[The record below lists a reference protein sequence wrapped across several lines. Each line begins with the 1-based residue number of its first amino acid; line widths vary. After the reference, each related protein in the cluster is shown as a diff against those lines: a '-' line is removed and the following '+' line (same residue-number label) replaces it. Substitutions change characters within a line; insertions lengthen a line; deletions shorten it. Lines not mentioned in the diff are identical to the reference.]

1 MILEHLRRVAEYRD
15 IIFLFVLGS
24 MVFSACITQPPVT
37 TDQVPLSERPNVQA
51 IVVDTV
57 ISHATDESQKR
68 VLVVETPTPGRLPSE
83 EGQIIYGITNQ
94 NPDGNRWV
102 QGHGRLPDVEPMDI
116 PLDGTPA
123 WVVGAAMGEGSLW
136 VVALEDGRIQ
146 AFQVVKRNI
155 LEFSIEP
162 GILKPGMPPLL
173 RIQDGNPYLITTQD
187 PDASSLTHPAILDSQ
202 GVMVYITGK
211 GDLVLWSEGELD
223 RLLLSALPDSRI
235 LVNDVGD
242 LLLLNQATDRY
253 GHGVLGDTI
262 EAAAMTLV
270 EMNLDSL
277 DVLEIQIPEPAVIE
291 GIAPI
296 WVDMNGDGERE
307 IVVTISNAQHGAQL
321 IVFDER
327 GQQVATSEPIGRGF
341 RWRHQIAVAPF
352 GPSGEM
358 ELVSVRTPH
367 IGGIVEFHRLEG
379 NELKLM
385 ASLTGFTTHVIG
397 SRNLDMSVAGDFDGD
412 GMVEILIPDQSLS
425 RLAGLRRIPGGVEEN
440 RSLALDGTLNTNL
453 AALSM
458 DMNMGV
464 GVGMREGF
472 LRLWLP

>member
-1 MILEHLRRVAEYRD
+1 
-15 IIFLFVLGS
+15 
-24 MVFSACITQPPVT
+24 
-37 TDQVPLSERPNVQA
+37 
-51 IVVDTV
+51 
-57 ISHATDESQKR
+57 
-68 VLVVETPTPGRLPSE
+68 
-83 EGQIIYGITNQ
+83 
-94 NPDGNRWV
+94 
-102 QGHGRLPDVEPMDI
+102 
-116 PLDGTPA
+116 
-123 WVVGAAMGEGSLW
+123 
-136 VVALEDGRIQ
+136 
-146 AFQVVKRNI
+146 
-155 LEFSIEP
+155 
-162 GILKPGMPPLL
+162 
-173 RIQDGNPYLITTQD
+173 
-187 PDASSLTHPAILDSQ
+187 
-202 GVMVYITGK
+202 
-211 GDLVLWSEGELD
+211 
-223 RLLLSALPDSRI
+223 

-307 IVVTISNAQHGAQL
+307 IVVTISNAQHGPQL

-385 ASLTGFTTHVIG
+385 ASLTGFTMHVIG

-440 RSLALDGTLNTNL
+440 WSLALDGTLNTNL